1 MIIEAYDIDDE
12 LNKNDDEMTDNI
24 NGKNDK

>member
-1 MIIEAYDIDDE
+1 MVIEAYDIDDE
-12 LNKNDDEMTDNI
+12 LNKNDDEKNNI